1 MNLKQAAASTAHRA
15 TPPSPHPSYLPLGV
29 NLSGLPCLVVG
40 GGRVGARKALTLAEA
55 GARVAVVAPR
65 IGPRLRDAVAARL
78 VEWMQR
84 AYEPALIDGHLLVV
98 AATSDAALN
107 IQIGRDAEERGRL
120 SCVVSP
126 GRSSRVIFPAVHRG
140 SGFTV
145 AVHTD
150 GRDPAASRRLR
161 DDVAAF
167 VDGRPDARGV
177 VVIGARKAALPDA
190 ALAALASAEP
200 QLRRDGA
207 VVLAT
212 CMRWECWTDER
223 MARAAQ
229 AAVECALGPA
239 AYHKAGAGARHHL
252 LRTACGLSSPLRGE
266 AEIVSQL
273 RRAAEASDA
282 EPAAEPGASFA
293 WALRAQARLRRESG
307 LAAWRRSWNEAVAEA
322 LRRRLGW
329 LSGRRVLLFG
339 LGRLAERLAVRLERM
354 DAQVSAFSERAGQEG
369 VSALKPGLL
378 AEHLSSADAV
388 VLSSPPGELSEALA
402 ARRAQGRL
410 VVADLTGRE
419 PVPSDGAAHWLT
431 PAIIGGAPVSGQH
444 AAALADAERRAV
456 AAALRPVRRETPS
469 RALRIGLRPS
479 ALARVQAHEVLALLD
494 LIAPGL
500 QTELVELSTPGD
512 RDKRTPLLDAGDDDF
527 FTRDL
532 DEALLDGRVDLVVH
546 SAKDVPAAL
555 RPGLVTAAVTP
566 SVGPWECLVARGGV
580 TLGRLPAG
588 ARVGVSSARRQQ
600 RLLELRPDVC
610 AADVRG
616 NVPDRIAQMDAGAYD
631 ALLLA
636 AAGLVRLGLHG
647 RIAQVFAED
656 EFSPAPGQGQLAVMV
671 RADDAE
677 LRALV
682 APLDLGDREG
692 LPWAREP

>member
-1 MNLKQAAASTAHRA
+1 MNLKQAATSTGRRAAPPAPHR
-15 TPPSPHPSYLPLGV
+15 SYLPLGV
-29 NLSGLPCLVVG
+29 DLSGLPCLVVG

-55 GARVAVVAPR
+55 GARVTVIAPR
-65 IGPRLRDAVAARL
+65 VASRLREAVAAGR

-84 AYEPALIDGHLLVV
+84 TYEPDLMDGHLLVV
-98 AATSDAALN
+98 AATSDTALN
-107 IQIGRDAEERGRL
+107 VQIGRDAEERGRL

-126 GRSSRVIFPAVHRG
+126 GRLSRVIFPAIHRG

-161 DDVAAF
+161 DDIAALA
-167 VDGRPDARGV
+167 DGRPDARGA

-207 VVLAT
+207 VVLST

-223 MARAAQ
+223 MACNVQ
-229 AAVECALGPA
+229 GAVECALGPT
-239 AYHKAGAGARHHL
+239 AYRKAGAGARHHL

-282 EPAAEPGASFA
+282 EPASEPGASFA

-307 LAAWRRSWNEAVAEA
+307 LAAWPRSWSAAVTDA
-322 LRRRLGW
+322 LRRRLGC
-329 LSGRRVLLFG
+329 LNGRRVLLFG

-369 VSALKPGLL
+369 VNALMPGLL
-378 AEHLSSADAV
+378 AEHLPSADAV
-388 VLSSPPGELSEALA
+388 VLSSPPGELGEALA
-402 ARRAQGRL
+402 ARCAHGDL
-410 VVADLTGRE
+410 VVADLTGRG
-419 PVPSDGAAHWLT
+419 PVPSGGAAHWLT
-431 PAIIGGAPVSGQH
+431 PSIIGGAPVSGEH

-456 AAALRPVRRETPS
+456 AAALRRVRRDPPS
-469 RALRIGLRPS
+469 RVLRIGLRPS
-479 ALARVQAHEVLALLD
+479 ALAHAQAHEVLALLD
-494 LIAPGL
+494 LIAPAL
-500 QTELVELSTPGD
+500 RMELVELSTPGD
-512 RDKRTPLLDAGDDDF
+512 RDKRTPLLGVGDDDL

-532 DEALLDGRVDLVVH
+532 DEALLRGRVDLVVH
-546 SAKDVPAAL
+546 SAKDVPSAL
-555 RPGLVTAAVTP
+555 RPGLIAAAVTP
-566 SVGPWECLVARGGV
+566 SVGPWECLVSRAGV
-580 TLGRLPAG
+580 PLGRLPAG
-588 ARVGVSSARRQQ
+588 ACVGVSSARRLQ
-600 RLLELRPDVC
+600 RLLELRPDVR
-610 AADVRG
+610 AEGVRG

-636 AAGLVRLGLHG
+636 AAGLVRLGLHE

-656 EFSPAPGQGQLAVMV
+656 EFPPAPGQGQLAVMV

-682 APLDLGDREG
+682 SPLDLGDKEG
-692 LPWAREP
+692 LPWARES